1 MAAFLLETMGISSE
15 AQELAKELLRG
26 ETGTAAGKP
35 APPVVLGPAQTPER
49 AGDLSGARDAALSKL
64 QQELENNRRDIEN
77 RLGQSGAPGGTHERD
92 SRRNEEATPAIRREQ
107 EVRGRRGEDEMKRR
121 LEDPDGWGGLR
132 LVRDRRADGCGYDF
146 LCTQNGDEVE
156 LEVKT
161 FAPGGRVIVTL
172 KELQQAYASRAA
184 YYLLG
189 LLDDGRPPSEWGGV
203 IRKDPIELLLSVGAF
218 QLDAKL
224 EAAADKLFTE
234 S

>member
-1 MAAFLLETMGISSE
+1 MQHS
-15 AQELAKELLRG
+15 RG
-26 ETGTAAGKP
+26 T
-35 APPVVLGPAQTPER
+35 
-49 AGDLSGARDAALSKL
+49 
-64 QQELENNRRDIEN
+64 
-77 RLGQSGAPGGTHERD
+77 
-92 SRRNEEATPAIRREQ
+92 SR
-107 EVRGRRGEDEMKRR
+107 
-121 LEDPDGWGGLR
+121 GLR

-146 LCTQNGDEVE
+146 LCTQNDREVE

-161 FAPGGRVIVTL
+161 FAPGGRVIVTH
-172 KELQQAYASRAA
+172 KELQQAYASRAS